1 MDPVVGSAADRRL
14 RLGVVHSA
22 ASGLAGDAGRA
33 TADAL
38 ADVLAAGRASVAT
51 ATEDA
56 PVDRADGVVA
66 PRPGGG
72 TGIWLS
78 GGEWQGAE
86 LGDGTFRGGA
96 RTESTLSCVADGAR
110 SRGYGRSHEHRLRPF
125 PGLMCLFPTPL
136 EEAATE
142 VPILL
147 VAIDPSIL
155 ISESKVPRL

>member
-1 MDPVVGSAADRRL
+1 MDPVVGSAAEKRL

-22 ASGLAGDAGRA
+22 ASGLAGDAGHA

-66 PRPGGG
+66 PRPRGG
-72 TGIWLS
+72 TGIRFP
-78 GGEWQGAE
+78 GGEWQGANF
-86 LGDGTFRGGA
+86 GDGTVRGSAGA
-96 RTESTLSCVADGAR
+96 ESTLSCVADGAR

-142 VPILL
+142 VPTLL
-147 VAIDPSIL
+147 VAIEPITL